1 MEKLEHL
8 YVSSD
13 NEKAS
18 ATLENSLIIPQ
29 KS

>member
-8 YVSSD
+8 YISSD